1 MSNYVK
7 QFLWHKFFFNNKR
20 FFLVFHAAMKVT
32 KIAEKYITNV
42 NRICIFLHDCLLPSQ
57 YKNTESILLT
67 ISFSDSFV
75 FIYFYKV
82 SRSKKKKK
90 CRFCRLACYVRRNRQ
105 CFLISYA
112 DRSFLKLF
120 RAGSCILV
128 SYSCRDLFKSVD
140 FLTRK

>member
-1 MSNYVK
+1 MTAS
-7 QFLWHKFFFNNKR
+7 FLASIK
-20 FFLVFHAAMKVT
+20 
-32 KIAEKYITNV
+32 
-42 NRICIFLHDCLLPSQ
+42 
-57 YKNTESILLT
+57 KNTESILLT

-82 SRSKKKKK
+82 SRSKKK

-128 SYSCRDLFKSVD
+128 SYSCRDLFKSVN
-140 FLTRK
+140 FLTRKWMKYSLDVYLVNSSLILFLSQYVTNTGIVLKGI

>member
-1 MSNYVK
+1 MTAS
-7 QFLWHKFFFNNKR
+7 FL
-20 FFLVFHAAMKVT
+20 AS
-32 KIAEKYITNV
+32 I
-42 NRICIFLHDCLLPSQ
+42 
-57 YKNTESILLT
+57 KNTESILLT

-82 SRSKKKKK
+82 SRSKKKR

-140 FLTRK
+140 FLTRKWMKYSLDVYLVNSILILFLSQYVTNTGIVLKGI